1 MLTRR
6 SMLAATATALA
17 GSSGMATRASAQFL
31 NKHAKVVIGFPA
43 GGGTDVI
50 GRIIA
55 DKLQGTYAATAIVE
69 NKPGAASR
77 LSVDY
82 VKTGDRDGSMML
94 FTPDFPLTIYP
105 HSFKKLSYDPERDL
119 TAIAPM
125 TRSLLTFN
133 VGPAV
138 PDSVKS
144 VKDFLDWC
152 KANPEKATYGTT
164 SAGGTPHFMGVML
177 ATESGVKITPVHYRG
192 DAPAV
197 QDMIGGHI

>member
-6 SMLAATATALA
+6 GWLAASAAALA
-17 GSSGMATRASAQFL
+17 SGGMGTQARAQAVTRPV
-31 NKHAKVVIGFPA
+31 KVVIGFPA

-50 GRIIA
+50 GRVIA
-55 DKLQGTYAATAIVE
+55 DKLQGPYATTAIVE

-82 VKTGDRDGSMML
+82 VKGGDRDGTMML

-138 PDSVKS
+138 PESVKS
-144 VKDFLDWC
+144 VPDFLTWC
-152 KANPEKATYGTT
+152 KAQSGKGELRHHLGRRHTAFHGRDAGVGKRGSSSRQYTIAATRRRCRT
-164 SAGGTPHFMGVML
+164 
-177 ATESGVKITPVHYRG
+177 
-192 DAPAV
+192 
-197 QDMIGGHI
+197 